1 MEQEPTYNQAITEV
15 ESIVRQ
21 MQDSTVD
28 VDKLAG
34 MVTRATELIAYCNE
48 KLKRAQTE
56 VEKAVGAQTTQQ

>member
-1 MEQEPTYNQAITEV
+1 MENTLTYNQAITEV
-15 ESIVRQ
+15 EAIVRQ

-48 KLKRAQTE
+48 KLKSAQAE
-56 VEKAVGAQTTQQ
+56 VEKAVGEQTQQQ